1 MEHMRMIASRA
12 EDAWHALRQ
21 PGAYE
26 WWYFDALSEDH
37 EYGLVA
43 IWFCGMPFSADYNAH
58 LEAYERGC
66 AAPPN
71 PCDYAAFSFA
81 LYHRGRPIAYAL
93 VEYDDFTAST
103 TQPAVWTGRNAFT
116 YDPATATYHL
126 VVDVELTEV
135 TTVIPVAIGRR
146 LTGTF
151 TFRNLNENWFA
162 PALAASGVGA
172 PGMAHGTHTWNL
184 VAPVCTTHGALEI
197 TDANGRCERRVTF
210 TGRGYHDHNYDTVPM
225 LRAINRWH
233 WGRCWRGDRMLI
245 YYRNEPF
252 PGQPGAFSFG
262 AVFDGAQPQLVT
274 DAIEVVFEA
283 QRRNWLGLKYPHHLR
298 ITLPATGETWT
309 IRQQYM
315 VDSGPFYV
323 RFLSGPGTESNGNTY
338 GVSETLD
345 GVRLRRRIFRPMI
358 NTRIQRPASRGAL
371 LPAPVVRL
379 GRTALIWL
387 VT

>member
-1 MEHMRMIASRA
+1 MRMIASRA

-58 LEAYERGC
+58 LEAYERGR

-103 TQPAVWTGRNAFT
+103 VRPAVCTGRNAFT

-126 VVDVELTEV
+126 VVDVDLTEI
-135 TTVIPVAIGRR
+135 TTVVPVAIGRR
-146 LTGTF
+146 LTGAF
-151 TFRNLNENWFA
+151 TFRNLNEDWFS
-162 PALAASGVGA
+162 PAWAASVSRTMGG
-172 PGMAHGTHTWNL
+172 AHGTHTWNL
-184 VAPVCTTHGALEI
+184 AAPVCATNGSLEI
-197 TDANGRCERRVTF
+197 TGADGRCERRVAF
-210 TGRGYHDHNYDTVPM
+210 AGRGYHDHNYDPSPM
-225 LRAINRWH
+225 IRAINRWH

-252 PGQPGAFSFG
+252 PGRPGAFSFG

-274 DAIEVVFEA
+274 DAVEVAFEA
-283 QRRNWLGLKYPHHLR
+283 QRRNWLGLKYPHRLR
-298 ITLPATGETWT
+298 VTLPETGEVWT
-309 IRQQYM
+309 IRQRHM

-323 RFLSGPGTESNGNTY
+323 RFLSGPGTEADGDAH

-358 NTRIQRPASRGAL
+358 NTRIQRPPSRGAL